1 MLGHMRMMQGSP
13 LYDMFESRMNT
24 HGGNINEAQEDTL
37 RLMSKGVDQ
46 GDISFENVTL
56 DDLFNVFVAPK
67 LIERGIPFDP
77 RHTDFAELTEEITS
91 TQFLFAT
98 NKLINP
104 MMIEAYEMAQGDIL
118 QLVREVESN
127 HREET
132 YVGTTD
138 GDEADYVPEAMPYPE
153 VGMQEKRVRIEN
165 FKFGKGISITAE
177 MMRFDQTGSLVDR
190 AQDAG
195 TSIADILEEFIVFRI
210 TDLAFPKL
218 NEASSTAFVYNGTAR
233 AIYADD
239 HTTTDGRLN
248 DNLASSAQ
256 PSVSVVR
263 GMVNLLKN
271 MVSEKGRPVRVRPTI
286 VFGDDQME
294 IVLRQFFQLQPVD
307 FDNTASA
314 SGESGNRN
322 PFQNAFRI
330 ITSPFCSTATQ
341 YYIGDFARQ
350 FILQW
355 VWRPR
360 TNIDRKG
367 DPRRDIVG
375 QFFASFYAGCG
386 ARDYRFVVKNAG

>member
-1 MLGHMRMMQGSP
+1 MMQGSP
-13 LYDMFESRMNT
+13 LYDMFESRLNT
-24 HGGNINEAQEDTL
+24 HGGNVSEAQKDCS
-37 RLMSKGVDQ
+37 RLLSKGVDQ
-46 GDISFENVTL
+46 GDISFENVSL
-56 DDLFNVFVAPK
+56 DDLFNVFVAPT
-67 LIERGIPFDP
+67 LIEKGIPFDP
-77 RHTDFAELTEEITS
+77 RNTDFAELTEEITS

-98 NKLINP
+98 NKLVNP
-104 MMIEAYEMAQGDIL
+104 AMIEAYENAQGDIL

-165 FKFGKGISITAE
+165 FKFGKGVSITAE
-177 MMRFDQTGSLVDR
+177 MMRFDQTGSLVSR

-218 NEASSTAFVYNGTAR
+218 NEASSTAFIYNGSAT
-233 AIYADD
+233 AIYADT
-239 HTTTDGRLN
+239 HSSVDGQVN
-248 DNLASSAQ
+248 DNLASAAA
-256 PSVSVVR
+256 PTLTVVR
-263 GMVNLLKN
+263 GMVNQLKN

-294 IVLRQFFQLQPVD
+294 IVLRQFFQLQDRD
-307 FDNTASA
+307 FDQATDAGA
-314 SGESGNRN
+314 SGNRN
-322 PFQNAFRI
+322 PFQNAYRI
-330 ITSPFCSTATQ
+330 ITSPFCNTATE

-360 TNIDRKG
+360 TNIDRAG

-375 QFFASFYAGCG
+375 SFYASFYAGCG
-386 ARDYRFVVKNAG
+386 ARDYRFVVKNAGS